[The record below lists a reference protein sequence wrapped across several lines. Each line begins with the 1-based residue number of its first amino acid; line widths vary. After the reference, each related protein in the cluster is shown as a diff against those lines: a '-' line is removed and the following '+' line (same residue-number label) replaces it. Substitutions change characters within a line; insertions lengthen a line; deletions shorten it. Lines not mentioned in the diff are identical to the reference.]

1 LKKIS
6 KPRNAS
12 LLLVKI
18 PELVLLEV
26 AHMGGPDA
34 AARDTARELILE
46 PGWPNLV
53 RSVGFTII

>member
-6 KPRNAS
+6 KRRNAS

-18 PELVLLEV
+18 PELVLSV
-26 AHMGGPDA
+26 VVHMGKADA
-34 AARDTARELILE
+34 ASCDTPRELILE

-53 RSVGFTII
+53 WSVGFTII